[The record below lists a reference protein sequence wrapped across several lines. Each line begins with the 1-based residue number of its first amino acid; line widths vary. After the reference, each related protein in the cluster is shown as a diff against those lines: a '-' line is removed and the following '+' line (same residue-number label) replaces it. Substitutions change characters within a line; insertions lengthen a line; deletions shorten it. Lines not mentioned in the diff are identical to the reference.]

1 MASSTSYY
9 MNPKKIESQFIEAYN
24 AHNDAIFRFC
34 YYRVYNRE
42 LAKELTQETFMKTW
56 KSLTDG
62 NEIENIRAFLYLVA
76 KNIVI
81 DHSRKKQES
90 SLDNLQE
97 QGIDFGVEIEESLQN
112 NIDANSAIEVIK
124 KLDDLYRE
132 VLLLR
137 YVDGFGPKEIAEMLN
152 ETQNVI
158 SVRLNRGLKQLQSKI
173 EQNKL

>member
-1 MASSTSYY
+1 
-9 MNPKKIESQFIEAYN
+9 MNPKKVELQFIEAFN

-42 LAKELTQETFMKTW
+42 LAKELTQETFLKTW

-62 NEIENIRAFLYLVA
+62 NEIDNIRAFLYRVA

-81 DHSRKKQES
+81 DHSRKKQTG
-90 SLDNLQE
+90 SLDDLQE
-97 QGIDFGVEIEESLQN
+97 QGIDFGVEIEATLQN

-124 KLDDLYRE
+124 KLDEIYRE

-137 YVDGFGPKEIAEMLN
+137 YVDGFGPKEIAELIN
-152 ETQNVI
+152 ETQNVV
-158 SVRLNRGLKQLQSKI
+158 SVRLNRGLKQLQERIK
-173 EQNKL
+173 QN